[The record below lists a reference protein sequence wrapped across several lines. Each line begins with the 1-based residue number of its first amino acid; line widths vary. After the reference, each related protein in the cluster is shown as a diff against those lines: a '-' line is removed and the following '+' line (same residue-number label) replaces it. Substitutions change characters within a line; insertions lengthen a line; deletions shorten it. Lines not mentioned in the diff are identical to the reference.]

1 MSLKIGF
8 TAQKE
13 NEQATAVMPAVGI
26 QSAPRKSVV
35 RVYFPERDMT
45 CAYYNDAFDLHPGDT
60 VYVEGKLEGLRG
72 RVVEVS
78 YSFKIKLTDYKRVI
92 SKADTEVHGEFFM
105 GGSHFIAF
113 DPFAIP
119 FAKVRTWF
127 KAPED
132 PEDPYVSCTED
143 RPFSLDRLDLKIKPH
158 IAERGED
165 YYLQNRVAYIS
176 IDGDCGRAIV
186 EGGEPYEVEFTY
198 RNGQISNLICNCF
211 CTDTCK
217 HEFAAMLQL
226 RETLRIIEEHYAE
239 PFRKAGYF
247 AAVRKQVLF
256 SIAIDSK
263 ESGRFTL

>member
-119 FAKVRTWF
+119 FAKVRRTHTF
-127 KAPED
+127 PAPR
-132 PEDPYVSCTED
+132 TG
-143 RPFSLDRLDLKIKPH
+143 PFPWTGWTLRSSPTLPSGARI
-158 IAERGED
+158 I
-165 YYLQNRVAYIS
+165 
-176 IDGDCGRAIV
+176 
-186 EGGEPYEVEFTY
+186 
-198 RNGQISNLICNCF
+198 
-211 CTDTCK
+211 TCK
-217 HEFAAMLQL
+217 TEWPISASTATAAAPLW
-226 RETLRIIEEHYAE
+226 R
-239 PFRKAGYF
+239 
-247 AAVRKQVLF
+247 AASPTRWNLLTGTAR
-256 SIAIDSK
+256 SA
-263 ESGRFTL
+263 T